1 MMVASDYFCQISIK
15 KCPSHIDSYDA
26 FDNAMYSSSA
36 IDNDTSDCFL
46 LFQLMAIPLITQLYT
61 LHPTG
66 VATDFGFSIENVF
79 SNSIILCIYKD
90 HYLIV

>member
-15 KCPSHIDSYDA
+15 KCPSHIDSCDA

-46 LFQLMAIPLITQLYT
+46 LFQLMAIPLIVWFNYEIDDSSSFQ
-61 LHPTG
+61 
-66 VATDFGFSIENVF
+66 
-79 SNSIILCIYKD
+79 
-90 HYLIV
+90 

>member
-15 KCPSHIDSYDA
+15 KCPSHIDSCDA

-46 LFQLMAIPLITQLYT
+46 LFQLMAIPLI
-61 LHPTG
+61 
-66 VATDFGFSIENVF
+66 V
-79 SNSIILCIYKD
+79 
-90 HYLIV
+90 